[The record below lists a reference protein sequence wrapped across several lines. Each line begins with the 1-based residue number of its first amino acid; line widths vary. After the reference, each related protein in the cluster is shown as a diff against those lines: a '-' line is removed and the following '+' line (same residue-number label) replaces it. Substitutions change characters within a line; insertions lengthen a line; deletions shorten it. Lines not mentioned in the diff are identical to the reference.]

1 MPDLTM
7 PHAAEVDYLLVL
19 MPHKDLFD
27 KIMRIKQDFAGA
39 YHTPLARATEPQLPL
54 ARFTAL
60 AAREKPLLNRL
71 ENIFS
76 AVAPFPVELRNF
88 GALPSHTIYFR
99 VATRQ
104 PVDELVKTVREIKPL
119 VINTKERSPYFF
131 EEHHITLCHK
141 LKPWQ
146 FEEAWR
152 RFEGL
157 DFTGRFM
164 ATHAHLMRRLPG
176 EKYYS
181 TATALPLL
189 GKTAVQQGALFS

>member
-7 PHAAEVDYLLVL
+7 PQPAEVDYLLVL

-39 YHTPLARATEPQLPL
+39 YHTPVARATESQLPL

-60 AAREKPLLNRL
+60 AAREKLLLNRL

-76 AVAPFPVELRNF
+76 SIAPFPVELRNF
-88 GALPSHTIYFR
+88 GALPSHTIYFS
-99 VATRQ
+99 VATRK
-104 PVDELVKTVREIKPL
+104 PIDELVKAVREIKPL
-119 VINTKERSPYFF
+119 VINTKARSPYFF

-152 RFEGL
+152 RFASA
-157 DFTGRFM
+157 DFSGRFV
-164 ATHAHLMRRLPG
+164 AAHARLLRRTAG
-176 EKYYS
+176 EKYFS
-181 TATALPLL
+181 TGTALPLL
-189 GKTAVQQGALFS
+189 GKAGIKQGDLFS